1 MPDSTAIGIP
11 FSLDCSLRVVL
22 LVVLITTL
30 KPPPPP
36 PPRGPPPG
44 GVAVSFFSQVCS
56 RLVLH
61 ANRYPE
67 EIHLDEDEATAHE
80 AWRFEDPRR
89 GWAIVRIKYSET
101 LLKKRTRQYQAM
113 ALKLASADGVGGD
126 ARSFGGESTLGGSRL
141 GPPDLTVPRTRT
153 PGVLDRS
160 MNGRDSEV
168 VLSSDSADGDS
179 DNIDDDDFLPEI
191 NRRKA
196 RQSMAPPSQAAARRK
211 SEWPG
216 HERSHLESFT
226 TNSDV
231 GDSEDRGRLTPLEV
245 IDSHSTPA
253 QQPKSVRIAQ
263 ISV

>member
-1 MPDSTAIGIP
+1 M
-11 FSLDCSLRVVL
+11 
-22 LVVLITTL
+22 
-30 KPPPPP
+30 
-36 PPRGPPPG
+36 
-44 GVAVSFFSQVCS
+44 CS